1 MELKGKQ
8 VEAFVKALDESEKM
22 NKVRENNE
30 VKSYMSFT
38 KEELAELK
46 NKEYNAI
53 YNEPNEVNKSNIN
66 DAELEKLKEIIQ
78 KQGALKVNPKL
89 VKECTVTT
97 EWAKEDESDNEEEE
111 VPVSVVEVI
120 KKCSCGGEFEY
131 TPGMTQTLEY
141 PPHYTHTCNKCGKV
155 KRFLRTYPYQRFKR
169 NDE

>member
-1 MELKGKQ
+1 MIVKN

-22 NKVRENNE
+22 NKIKENDE

-53 YNEPNEVNKSNIN
+53 YNEPNEVNKSTVDNF
-66 DAELEKLKEIIQ
+66 
-78 KQGALKVNPKL
+78 
-89 VKECTVTT
+89 KECNFNYVKINPVLNKDCIVSTDWIDCANT
-97 EWAKEDESDNEEEE
+97 EDEEE

-120 KKCSCGGEFEY
+120 KKCDCGGEFEY

-155 KRFLRTYPYQRFKR
+155 KRFLRTYPYQKYKR
-169 NDE
+169 TKVGAVNG

>member
-22 NKVRENNE
+22 NKIKENDE

-53 YNEPNEVNKSNIN
+53 YNEPNEVNKSTVDNF
-66 DAELEKLKEIIQ
+66 
-78 KQGALKVNPKL
+78 
-89 VKECTVTT
+89 KECNFNYVKINPVLNKDCIVSTDWIDCAST
-97 EWAKEDESDNEEEE
+97 EDEEE
-111 VPVSVVEVI
+111 VPVTVVEVI
-120 KKCSCGGEFEY
+120 KKCDCGGEFEY

-155 KRFLRTYPYQRFKR
+155 KRFLRTYPYQKYKR
-169 NDE
+169 TKVGTVND

>member
-8 VEAFVKALDESEKM
+8 VETFVKALDESEKM
-22 NKVRENNE
+22 NKIKENNE

-53 YNEPNEVNKSNIN
+53 YNEPNEVNKSTVDNFKEWNFNSIKINPVLNKDCIVSTDWIAGDNI
-66 DAELEKLKEIIQ
+66 K
-78 KQGALKVNPKL
+78 G
-89 VKECTVTT
+89 
-97 EWAKEDESDNEEEE
+97 EEE
-111 VPVSVVEVI
+111 VPVTVVEVI
-120 KKCSCGGEFEY
+120 KRCDCGGEFEY

-155 KRFLRTYPYQRFKR
+155 ERFLRTYPYQKYKR
-169 NDE
+169 VKVGAIND

>member
-8 VEAFVKALDESEKM
+8 IEDFVKALDESEKM
-22 NKVRENNE
+22 NKVKESDE

-53 YNEPNEVNKSNIN
+53 YNEPNEANKSTVDNFKEWNFNSIKIN
-66 DAELEKLKEIIQ
+66 PVLNEDCIISTDWIDC
-78 KQGALKVNPKL
+78 AS
-89 VKECTVTT
+89 T
-97 EWAKEDESDNEEEE
+97 EGEEE

-120 KKCSCGGEFEY
+120 KKCDCGGEFEY

-155 KRFLRTYPYQRFKR
+155 ERFLRTYPYQKYKR
-169 NDE
+169 TKVGAVND